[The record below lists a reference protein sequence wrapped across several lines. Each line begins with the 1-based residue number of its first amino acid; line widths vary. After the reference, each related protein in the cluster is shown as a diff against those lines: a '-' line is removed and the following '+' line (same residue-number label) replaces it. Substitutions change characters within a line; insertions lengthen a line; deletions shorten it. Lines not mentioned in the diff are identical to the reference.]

1 MNQENRIQ
9 FLQCK
14 IQFQNFKLG
23 KVYKIVDWLEDS
35 WVVDDGK
42 RPVKLDFKTVRE
54 NFIPIS

>member
-9 FLQCK
+9 FLQCR

-23 KVYKIVDWLEDS
+23 KIYKIVEWLEDA

-42 RPVKLDFKTVRE
+42 RPVKLDFKTVRK
-54 NFIPIS
+54 NFIPVR